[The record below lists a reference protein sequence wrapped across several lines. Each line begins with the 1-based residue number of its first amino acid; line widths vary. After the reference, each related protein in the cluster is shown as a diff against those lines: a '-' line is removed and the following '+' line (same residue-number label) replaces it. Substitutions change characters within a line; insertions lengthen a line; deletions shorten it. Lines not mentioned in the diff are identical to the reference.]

1 MLVDHVAVVPV
12 SGVNKMS
19 VDPQDITGGKS
30 VYCFN
35 QKQLEGA
42 FQLYEEASEVG
53 ETLRQEVGRLE
64 QALSRNQRAALAF
77 VLIDRLSK
85 TIEG

>member
-1 MLVDHVAVVPV
+1 
-12 SGVNKMS
+12 MS
-19 VDPQDITGGKS
+19 VEPQDITGGKS

-35 QKQLEGA
+35 QKQLDGA
-42 FQLYEEASEVG
+42 FALFEELSETGDVFRG
-53 ETLRQEVGRLE
+53 EVARLE
-64 QALSRNQRAALAF
+64 EVLTRNQRAALAF

>member
-1 MLVDHVAVVPV
+1 
-12 SGVNKMS
+12 MS
-19 VDPQDITGGKS
+19 VAPQDITGGKS

-35 QKQLEGA
+35 QKQLDGA
-42 FQLYEEASEVG
+42 FALYEEQSETG
-53 ETLRQEVGRLE
+53 ERLRQEVARIE
-64 QALSRNQRAALAF
+64 QDLTRNQRAALAF

>member
-1 MLVDHVAVVPV
+1 
-12 SGVNKMS
+12 MS
-19 VDPQDITGGKS
+19 VAPQDITGGKS

-35 QKQLEGA
+35 QKQLDGA
-42 FQLYEEASEVG
+42 ISLYAEESEAG
-53 ETLRQEVGRLE
+53 RALREEVGRLE
-64 QALSRNQRAALAF
+64 QSLSRNQRAALAF